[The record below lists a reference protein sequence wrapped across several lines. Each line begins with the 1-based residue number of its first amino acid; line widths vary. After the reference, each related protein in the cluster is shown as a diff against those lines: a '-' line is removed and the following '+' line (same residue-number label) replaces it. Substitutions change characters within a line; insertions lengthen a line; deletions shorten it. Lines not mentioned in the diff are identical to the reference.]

1 MADEMFHDKAIPW
14 TASTSE
20 RSKISKYQPKDL
32 FLLLFRIA
40 AGIIILELIHQS
52 HLGYYTVISLT
63 FSVLEMHG

>member
-1 MADEMFHDKAIPW
+1 MYMAQCQRRTNFGLIAV
-14 TASTSE
+14 A
-20 RSKISKYQPKDL
+20 KYQPKNFL
-32 FLLLFRIA
+32 LLLFRIE